1 MRVSGVLRAAPRT
14 INWIV
19 FGVLP
24 IVIFSWWLLWA
35 VYSPAGDWAFDFR
48 QFWQGGNDV
57 LNGVSPYPSSEM
69 LAGSG
74 DDLGPTGIQEVFR
87 FPYPAG
93 AAIVLAP
100 FGAFDFDFAAAVW
113 SVLLIASLISAVL
126 ILGVSDWRVM
136 GVVIGSAPAIG
147 AVRLGTLTPVLVLLL
162 AVIWRWRERW
172 LIVGGALAVAIA
184 LKLFLWPLVVWLA
197 ATRRFAAAAFASIL
211 AVTSTLAAWAVI
223 GFDGLADYP
232 ELLRRLS
239 DVVADRGFSLVA
251 LGVEAGLSQDA
262 ASALQW
268 LIGLGLL
275 VGVWQTAR
283 RDRMDAA
290 AFSLAIV
297 AALALTPIVWLH
309 YFVLLVVPLALA
321 RPTLS
326 WSWGLLW
333 IFWLAPAQENEGAAW
348 RILLATAVVGAV
360 AIVATRAS
368 SRDAGLSN
376 AGVTAETRT

>member
-1 MRVSGVLRAAPRT
+1 MLAVGGVGVRVSGVLGAAPRT
-14 INWIV
+14 INWVV

-35 VYSPAGDWAFDFR
+35 VHSPAGDWAFDFR

-57 LNGVSPYPSSEM
+57 VNGVSPYPSSEM
-69 LAGSG
+69 LARSG
-74 DDLGPTGIQEVFR
+74 DELGPTGIQEVFR

-100 FGAFDFDFAAAVW
+100 LGALDFDLAAALW
-113 SVLLIASLISAVL
+113 SVLLVASLIAAVL
-126 ILGVSDWRVM
+126 ILGVRDWRVM

-172 LIVGGALAVAIA
+172 LIAGGALAVAIA

-239 DVVADRGFSLVA
+239 DVVADRGFSPVA

-275 VGVWQTAR
+275 VGVWLTAR
-283 RDRMDAA
+283 REPQGCCCVFPRDRRCTGAD
-290 AFSLAIV
+290 SDRLAPLLRV
-297 AALALTPIVWLH
+297 ARRTFGPRPTDS
-309 YFVLLVVPLALA
+309 VVVVGSPVDLLA
-321 RPTLS
+321 RA
-326 WSWGLLW
+326 G
-333 IFWLAPAQENEGAAW
+333 AGERGRRVADPARDRRRRSRGDRRHA
-348 RILLATAVVGAV
+348 GFV
-360 AIVATRAS
+360 A
-368 SRDAGLSN
+368 
-376 AGVTAETRT
+376 